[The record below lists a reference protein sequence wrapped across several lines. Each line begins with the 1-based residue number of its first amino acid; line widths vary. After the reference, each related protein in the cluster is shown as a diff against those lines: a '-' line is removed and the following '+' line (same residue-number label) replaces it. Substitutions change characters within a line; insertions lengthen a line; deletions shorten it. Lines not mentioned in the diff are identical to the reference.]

1 MSRFFESEQVKE
13 SMEEIFQLQKELY
26 DTIKDVGNLQAL
38 DMFEHIDK
46 LKELLE
52 KQQVMYTRMSLSD
65 DEEAKTLQVKM
76 LEQSKKMGF
85 GDTDMNTIFMHMKQT
100 LEKLQEGLHEWRL
113 VLR

>member
-1 MSRFFESEQVKE
+1 MSRFFDSEQVKE

-52 KQQVMYTRMSLSD
+52 KQQVMFTRMSLSD
-65 DEEAKTLQVKM
+65 DEEAKQMKVKL

-100 LEKLQEGLHEWRL
+100 LEKLQEGLHE
-113 VLR
+113 

>member
-1 MSRFFESEQVKE
+1 MSRFFDSEQVKE
-13 SMEEIFQLQKELY
+13 SMEEIFQLQTDLY
-26 DTIKDVGNLQAL
+26 NTIKDVGNLQAL

-65 DEEAKTLQVKM
+65 DEEAKQMKVKL

-85 GDTDMNTIFMHMKQT
+85 GDTDMNTIFIHMKQT
-100 LEKLQEGLHEWRL
+100 LEKLQEGLHE
-113 VLR
+113 